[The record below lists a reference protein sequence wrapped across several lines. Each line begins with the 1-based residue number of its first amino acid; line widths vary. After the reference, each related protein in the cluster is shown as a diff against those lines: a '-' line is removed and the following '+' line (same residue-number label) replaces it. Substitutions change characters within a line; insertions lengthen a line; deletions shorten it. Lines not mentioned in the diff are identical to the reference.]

1 MSEQTKHPNNLA
13 GDDGLM
19 AGVASHCDAASWAQ
33 FVPSLAHMNL
43 GPALYAMGAS
53 KLSPGLWALW
63 LSQARP
69 SAQVPARRLLML
81 MTRHR
86 WRVEV
91 APPSPNRGAS
101 AERLRALISVQGHA
115 WVATLAVVP
124 HVHVMALQAMPEV
137 HG

>member
-1 MSEQTKHPNNLA
+1 MSEHTNQLSDLI
-13 GDDGLM
+13 GDGGLI
-19 AGVASHCDAASWAQ
+19 AGVASHCDNASWAR
-33 FVPSLAHMNL
+33 FVPGLAHMNL

-91 APPSPNRGAS
+91 APPSPNRGS
-101 AERLRALISVQGHA
+101 SPERLRALISVQGHS
-115 WVATLAVVP
+115 WVATLAAVP
-124 HVHVMALQAMPEV
+124 HVHVMALQVMPEV